1 MFNTLGNILKLT
13 TYGESHGECIGGIL
27 DGFPAG
33 VEIDVNYIQLQLNRR
48 KPGQSS
54 ITTSRS
60 EADELKILSGVKNGK
75 STGHS
80 IGFQLMNTNQKSE
93 DYQDLSQVYRP
104 SHADYTYDK
113 KYGIREER
121 GGGRSSA
128 RETANWV
135 VAGALAKHLI
145 PDIEIYSYVH
155 SIGNL
160 ALSNQVLDFHNIEKT
175 LVRCPDLSLANQM
188 IELIEKTKSDGD
200 SLGGVIRCVVQNMP
214 IGLGEPIFHKLEAE
228 LAKAMLSINA
238 CKGFEIGSGFEGT
251 KQKGSEQ
258 NDTWLE
264 SGKTKTNNSGGIQGG
279 ISNGMDLD
287 FKLAFKPTSTILKSQ
302 ETINTENQNVN
313 LEVKGRHDPCVLPR
327 AVPIVDM
334 LTSFVLADMMQLN
347 QLRIK
352 N

>member
-33 VEIDVNYIQLQLNRR
+33 VDIDIEYIQSQLNRR

-54 ITTSRS
+54 ITTSRK
-60 EADELKILSGVKNGK
+60 EADELKILSGLKNGK
-75 STGHS
+75 TTGHS

-93 DYQDLSQVYRP
+93 DYQDLSKVYRP
-104 SHADYTYDK
+104 SHADFTYNK
-113 KYGIREER
+113 KYGVREER

-135 VAGALAKHLI
+135 VAGAFAMHLI
-145 PDIEIYSYVH
+145 PDIRINSYVH
-155 SIGNL
+155 SIHNL
-160 ALSNQVLDFHNIEKT
+160 EIQNENIDFENIEKT
-175 LVRCPDLSLANQM
+175 IVRCPDLELAKQM
-188 IELIEKTKSDGD
+188 ISLIEKTKLEGD

-228 LAKAMLSINA
+228 LARAMLSINA
-238 CKGFEIGSGFEGT
+238 CKGFEIGSGFSGT
-251 KQKGSEQ
+251 RMKGSEH
-258 NDTWLE
+258 NDSWLE
-264 SGKTKTNNSGGIQGG
+264 NGKTSTNNSGGIQGG

-302 ETINTENQNVN
+302 ETIDIHNEKIH
-313 LEVKGRHDPCVLPR
+313 LEVQGRHDPCVLPR

-334 LTSFVLADMMQLN
+334 LTSFVLADMMLMSI
-347 QLRIK
+347 LRIK

>member
-33 VEIDVNYIQLQLNRR
+33 VEIDINYIQLQLNRR

-54 ITTSRS
+54 ITTSRT

-93 DYQDLSQVYRP
+93 DYQDLSQIYRP
-104 SHADYTYDK
+104 SHSDFTYDK

-145 PDIEIYSYVH
+145 PDLEINSYVH

-160 ALSNQVLDFHNIEKT
+160 AISNQVLDFKNTEKT
-175 LVRCPDLSLANQM
+175 IVRCPDLSLANQM
-188 IELIEKTKSDGD
+188 IELIEKTKSEGD
-200 SLGGVIRCVVQNMP
+200 SLGGVIHCVVQNMP

-258 NDTWLE
+258 NDNWLE
-264 SGKTKTNNSGGIQGG
+264 FGKTKTNNSGGIQGG

-302 ETINTENQNVN
+302 ETINTENQKVN

-334 LTSFVLADMMQLN
+334 LTSFVLADMLLLN